1 MDQKKEILQKSDDIK
16 KAIDGETS
24 AITAIYRQL
33 NKIFGGSQ
41 LFVLEYPSRGIN
53 KLDYAYKIKDYNSS
67 SILKPY
73 VVAENEFRLTD
84 SLMDMAPIVQG
95 TNGKSLATE
104 YKTVLNNFTPKIDD
118 ITGYITDK
126 MELRLF
132 LLETITDQIG
142 GQQYTCSRMEFCQ
155 RLYLYYL
162 EQKAKWDQ
170 EKFEKNQEAV
180 ANNTL
185 NEYAAWLSTTAWTK
199 DKELETLFNDA
210 IVRGFYHEIM
220 TILGFI
226 DTASPAERLETAK
239 TNLRTSVRRRIDGS
253 GEVYPVSLSP
263 SDWFRA
269 LTPNYSPKDLL
280 ADPDF
285 VMLEYQQKKAVLT
298 ALQNDLRILLSQQ
311 ASTDVIS
318 NLQTQIDNGRKELDR
333 LEGEYAQQYG
343 ESAVSVIK
351 LVLQVVSN
359 GSTAE
364 FLAGK
369 TGEMVANALDIDQ
382 ILKMIGLDTSDENKT
397 SISTLAERMSDM
409 YINHIEY
416 FKAYED
422 LMALKLSEAKILS
435 EDRKETIQLLEER
448 IAILSADVT
457 QLEVILASGVLKSD
471 EKSDDTDNP
480 DKTDDSDKTDDT
492 DKTDDS
498 DKTDDTDKTD
508 DSDKTDDT
516 DKTDDSDKTDDT
528 ETAESIFPVSKYD
541 TDGMFSE
548 ITITNEETSDSVN
561 SDSQALT
568 TNLSGGVN
576 TFLWRTSVNTNFS
589 ESTNEFVKAVSSSK
603 IQIGMRVMK
612 VSIERG
618 GWFDPGI
625 IDISK
630 SYMHIRDSIKASNGY
645 NADDCIAVSNGKKT
659 KDTSVLPGFPSAFLI
674 AKDIHIKASGM
685 KCSEQ
690 QYNDFR
696 KASLATSTSI
706 CGIRLSGNVAMQS
719 EYSDATHT
727 DTVTG
732 VTIKIPGPQIIGWF
746 MQLTPEDKSSQYVPL
761 SGDGSTPNYFD
772 QIIDKLKDYR
782 EKMKQLNGS
791 ASNSS
796 FNTFDI

>member
-1 MDQKKEILQKSDDIK
+1 MDKKKEISQKSDDIK
-16 KAIDGETS
+16 KAIDGEAS

-41 LFVLEYPSRGIN
+41 LFVLEYPTRGIN
-53 KLDYAYKIKDYNSS
+53 QLDYAYKIRDYNSS

-132 LLETITDQIG
+132 LLEKITDQIG
-142 GQQYTCSRMEFCQ
+142 GQEYTCSRMEFCQ
-155 RLYLYYL
+155 KLYLYYL

-170 EKFEKNQEAV
+170 EKYEANQKAV

-185 NEYAAWLSTTAWTK
+185 DEYAAWLSTTAWTK

-280 ADPDF
+280 ADPEF

-311 ASTDVIS
+311 ASPELIS
-318 NLQTQIDNGRKELDR
+318 NLQTQIDLGRKELDK
-333 LEGEYAQQYG
+333 LEEEYALKYG

-369 TGEMVANALDIDQ
+369 TGEIVAASLDIDQ
-382 ILKMIGLDTSDENKT
+382 IVKMVGLEATDGNKT
-397 SISTLAERMSDM
+397 LISTLAEQMTDM
-409 YINHIEY
+409 YIKHIEY

-422 LMALKLSEAKILS
+422 LMALKLSEAKIQS
-435 EDRKETIQLLEER
+435 EDRQETIQLLEER

-457 QLEVILASGVLKSD
+457 QLEVILASGVLKSAENSPED
-471 EKSDDTDNP
+471 PNEPNAP
-480 DKTDDSDKTDDT
+480 A
-492 DKTDDS
+492 
-498 DKTDDTDKTD
+498 
-508 DSDKTDDT
+508 
-516 DKTDDSDKTDDT
+516 KTDDT
-528 ETAESIFPVSKYD
+528 EAAESVFPISKYD

-548 ITITNEETSDSVN
+548 ITITNSETSDST
-561 SDSQALT
+561 STDSQALT
-568 TNLSGGVN
+568 TNLSGGIN

-589 ESTNEFVKAVSSSK
+589 ESTYEFVNAVSSSD

-645 NADDCIAVSNGKKT
+645 NADDYIAVSNEKKA
-659 KDTSVLPGFPSAFLI
+659 KDTSVLSGFPSAFLI

-685 KCSEQ
+685 DCTQQ

-696 KASLATSTSI
+696 KASLTTTTSI
-706 CGIRLSGNVAMQS
+706 CGIRLSGNVAMQAEHS
-719 EYSDATHT
+719 NAADAT
-727 DTVTG
+727 TVTG
-732 VTIKIPGPQIIGWF
+732 VTIKIPGPQVIGWF
-746 MQLTPEDKSSQYVPL
+746 MQLTPEDQSSQYVQL
-761 SGDGSTPNYFD
+761 SGSEQFNK
-772 QIIDKLKDYR
+772 IIDTLKDYR
-782 EKMKQLNGS
+782 QKMKELKESSTN
-791 ASNSS
+791 S
-796 FNTFDI
+796 FNGYAIK

>member
-1 MDQKKEILQKSDDIK
+1 MDKKKEISQKSDDIK
-16 KAIDGETS
+16 KAIDGEAS

-311 ASTDVIS
+311 ASPDVIS

-457 QLEVILASGVLKSD
+457 QLEVILASGVLKPTEILKEDSSEVPVED
-471 EKSDDTDNP
+471 PAENSADNSNEPDTSGQTNA
-480 DKTDDSDKTDDT
+480 
-492 DKTDDS
+492 
-498 DKTDDTDKTD
+498 
-508 DSDKTDDT
+508 
-516 DKTDDSDKTDDT
+516 T
-528 ETAESIFPVSKYD
+528 ENAESIFPVSKYD

-645 NADDCIAVSNGKKT
+645 NADDCIAVSNGKKN

-685 KCSEQ
+685 ECSEQ

-719 EYSDATHT
+719 EYSDAEHT

-746 MQLTPEDKSSQYVPL
+746 MQLTPEDKSSQYVQL
-761 SGDGSTPNYFD
+761 SGSEQFNT
-772 QIIDKLKDYR
+772 IIENLKDYR
-782 EKMKQLNGS
+782 LKMKELKEMDSNGFKG
-791 ASNSS
+791 
-796 FNTFDI
+796 FNIK

>member
-1 MDQKKEILQKSDDIK
+1 MAGQNDIK
-16 KAIDGETS
+16 NDESVAKAIDNET
-24 AITAIYRQL
+24 ATLKAIYTQL

-84 SLMDMAPIVQG
+84 NLMDMAPIVQG

-132 LLETITDQIG
+132 LLEKITDQIG
-142 GQQYTCSRMEFCQ
+142 GQEYTCSRMEFCQ
-155 RLYLYYL
+155 KLYLYYL

-170 EKFEKNQEAV
+170 EKFEANQKAV

-185 NEYAAWLSTTAWTK
+185 DEYAAWLSTTAWTK

-280 ADPDF
+280 ADPEF
-285 VMLEYQQKKAVLT
+285 VMLEYQQKKSVLI

-311 ASTDVIS
+311 ASPDVIS

-359 GSTAE
+359 GSTAG

-369 TGEMVANALDIDQ
+369 TGEMVAKSLDIDQ
-382 ILKMIGLDTSDENKT
+382 IVKMVGLEATEDNK
-397 SISTLAERMSDM
+397 SLISTLAEQMTDM
-409 YINHIEY
+409 YIKHIEY

-422 LMALKLSEAKILS
+422 LMALKLSEAKIQS
-435 EDRKETIQLLEER
+435 EDRQETIQLLEER

-457 QLEVILASGVLKSD
+457 QLEVILASGVIKTTEENVEEPTED
-471 EKSDDTDNP
+471 PTENP
-480 DKTDDSDKTDDT
+480 DENPNEPDT
-492 DKTDDS
+492 PA
-498 DKTDDTDKTD
+498 
-508 DSDKTDDT
+508 
-516 DKTDDSDKTDDT
+516 KTDDT
-528 ETAESIFPVSKYD
+528 ETVESIFPISKYD

-548 ITITNEETSDSVN
+548 ITIINSESSDGTS

-568 TNLSGGVN
+568 TNLSGGIN

-589 ESTNEFVKAVSSSK
+589 ESTYEFVNAVSSSD

-645 NADDCIAVSNGKKT
+645 GTEDCIAASNEKKA
-659 KDTSVLPGFPSAFLI
+659 KDASVLPGFPSAFLI

-685 KCSEQ
+685 NCTQQ

-696 KASLATSTSI
+696 KASLATTTSI
-706 CGIRLSGNVAMQS
+706 CGIRLSGNVAMQA
-719 EYSDATHT
+719 EHSDADNTT
-727 DTVTG
+727 KVTG

-746 MQLTPEDKSSQYVPL
+746 MQLTPEDKSSAYVPL

-782 EKMKQLNGS
+782 EKLKQLNGS

>member
-1 MDQKKEILQKSDDIK
+1 MDKKKEISQKSDDIK
-16 KAIDGETS
+16 KAIDGEAS

-170 EKFEKNQEAV
+170 EKFEKNQDAV

-199 DKELETLFNDA
+199 DKELESLFNDA

-311 ASTDVIS
+311 ASPDVIS

-364 FLAGK
+364 FFAGK

-397 SISTLAERMSDM
+397 SIFTLAERMSDM

-457 QLEVILASGVLKSD
+457 QLEVILASGVLKPTEILKEDSSEVTVED
-471 EKSDDTDNP
+471 PAENSADNSNEP
-480 DKTDDSDKTDDT
+480 DASGQTNA
-492 DKTDDS
+492 
-498 DKTDDTDKTD
+498 
-508 DSDKTDDT
+508 
-516 DKTDDSDKTDDT
+516 T
-528 ETAESIFPVSKYD
+528 ENAESIFPVSKYD

-548 ITITNEETSDSVN
+548 ITITNEETSDN
-561 SDSQALT
+561 EASDAQALT

-645 NADDCIAVSNGKKT
+645 NANDFIAVSNGKEP
-659 KDTSVLPGFPSAFLI
+659 KDTSVLPGFPSAFII

-685 KCSEQ
+685 SCSEQ

-706 CGIRLSGNVAMQS
+706 CGIRLSGNVAMQA
-719 EYSDATHT
+719 EHSDASNAT
-727 DTVTG
+727 TVTG

-746 MQLTPEDKSSQYVPL
+746 MQLTPEDKSSQYVQL
-761 SGDGSTPNYFD
+761 SGSEQFNK
-772 QIIDKLKDYR
+772 IIDTLKDYR
-782 EKMKQLNGS
+782 QKMKELKDGGTAFVVSSKPYDGQITPKTGGQDE
-791 ASNSS
+791 SNL
-796 FNTFDI
+796 